1 MDGWVHSL
9 IVSLSFLFR
18 NGNKQ
23 TEPDAREQPPHKT
36 PRLTP
41 AFRFHRHPIAMPTIA
56 LTHRAP
62 LYRHVVDGT
71 NDASRRRRRNGCTML
86 TRRVVVAASKTMT
99 NDDATAPL
107 RVGFV
112 GFGSMAEAMA
122 RGFVSSSSSSV
133 SFAAYVGPSGRRASA
148 CEALGGRVASD
159 AADATRG
166 ADVVIL
172 ATKPWMIRQSSEEIV
187 SGLDVDRT
195 VVVSVAAGVS
205 SERIESW
212 LEAAGAGRARVV
224 RVMPNTPCAVNAAA
238 SGVCKGSRAT
248 SDDVAVVVSLME
260 RCGICEV
267 IDEGLIDAL
276 VGVSGSGPAYV
287 YQVIEAM
294 ADGGV
299 LNGLPRD
306 VAMRLAAQTV
316 MGAGKMVLE
325 TGEHPGALKD
335 KVCSPNG
342 TTIRA
347 VAELERR
354 GVRGAFIDACSAST
368 NRSIELGRD

>member
-1 MDGWVHSL
+1 
-9 IVSLSFLFR
+9 
-18 NGNKQ
+18 
-23 TEPDAREQPPHKT
+23 
-36 PRLTP
+36 
-41 AFRFHRHPIAMPTIA
+41 
-56 LTHRAP
+56 
-62 LYRHVVDGT
+62 
-71 NDASRRRRRNGCTML
+71 ML
-86 TRRVVVAASKTMT
+86 TRRVVVAASKAMT

-122 RGFVSSSSSSV
+122 RGFVSSSSSSSV

-166 ADVVIL
+166 ADVIIL

-187 SGLDVDRT
+187 GGLDVDRT

-212 LEAAGAGRARVV
+212 LEAAGAERARVV

-248 SDDVAVVVSLME
+248 DDDVAVVVSLME

>member
-1 MDGWVHSL
+1 
-9 IVSLSFLFR
+9 
-18 NGNKQ
+18 
-23 TEPDAREQPPHKT
+23 
-36 PRLTP
+36 
-41 AFRFHRHPIAMPTIA
+41 MPTIA
-56 LTHRAP
+56 LAHRAP
-62 LYRHVVDGT
+62 FRAVVDGT
-71 NDASRRRRRNGCTML
+71 NASRRQNEST
-86 TRRVVVAASKTMT
+86 TRRVVVAASKTVT

-159 AADATRG
+159 AADATSA

-187 SGLDVDRT
+187 GGLDVDRT

-212 LEAAGAGRARVV
+212 LEAAGAERARVV

-248 SDDVAVVVSLME
+248 DDDLAVVVSLME

-267 IDEGLIDAL
+267 IDERLIDAL